1 MAALLCFLGVLMLFE
16 RRLLPVI
23 IISSAPP
30 PPPLARVGALFLPPP
45 HTPRA
50 P

>member
-23 IISSAPP
+23 IISSPP